1 MAGPVAERSYRLP
14 LYSGTVVTSLRLGAT
29 QTATWAALV
38 ACGLL
43 ASGCAVSG
51 GLGNMFGKGQKADAP
66 VQANAQASVQTGA
79 QAGAQTGAQA
89 GAQIG
94 TPVGAQAAALAS
106 EEVTGSTQTPTLRAS
121 AAAATSGLPSDT
133 DLVFARMAIVEVL
146 KRNSK
151 EVSAPWENPSSGA
164 RGTVTPIASA
174 YARDGLTCHDFL
186 ASYVRRGSPE
196 SWLQGQA
203 CRANKREVWEVKS
216 LRPWT
221 RS

>member
-1 MAGPVAERSYRLP
+1 MPRRP
-14 LYSGTVVTSLRLGAT
+14 AT
-29 QTATWAALV
+29 
-38 ACGLL
+38 
-43 ASGCAVSG
+43 
-51 GLGNMFGKGQKADAP
+51 
-66 VQANAQASVQTGA
+66 
-79 QAGAQTGAQA
+79 
-89 GAQIG
+89 
-94 TPVGAQAAALAS
+94 ALAS
-106 EEVTGSTQTPTLRAS
+106 EEVTGSTADAD
-121 AAAATSGLPSDT
+121 AAGLGRGRDRGLPSET

-146 KRNSK
+146 KRGSK

-203 CRANKREVWEVKS
+203 CRANKRGAWEVKS

>member
-29 QTATWAALV
+29 QAATRAATWAATWAALV

-51 GLGNMFGKGQKADAP
+51 GLGNMFAKGQKADAP

-79 QAGAQTGAQA
+79 Q
-89 GAQIG
+89 IG
-94 TPVGAQAAALAS
+94 TPVGAQATALVS
-106 EEVTGSTQTPTLRAS
+106 EEVTGSAQTPTLRAS

>member
-1 MAGPVAERSYRLP
+1 MAGPVAERSNRLP
-14 LYSGTVVTSLRLGAT
+14 LYSGTAVTSLRLGAT
-29 QTATWAALV
+29 LGARWGVILACTLV
-38 ACGLL
+38 T
-43 ASGCAVSG
+43 SGCAVSG
-51 GLGNMFGKGQKADAP
+51 GLGNMFAKGQKADAP
-66 VQANAQASVQTGA
+66 VQGSVQASA
-79 QAGAQTGAQA
+79 QSSIQGNVRAT
-89 GAQIG
+89 
-94 TPVGAQAAALAS
+94 ALAS

-146 KRNSK
+146 KHGSK
-151 EVSAPWENPSSGA
+151 EVSAPWENPSGGA
-164 RGTVTPIASA
+164 RGTVTPIANA
-174 YARDGLTCHDFL
+174 YARDGMTCHDFL

-203 CRANKREVWEVKS
+203 CRANKREAWEVKS

>member
-1 MAGPVAERSYRLP
+1 
-14 LYSGTVVTSLRLGAT
+14 
-29 QTATWAALV
+29 V
-38 ACGLL
+38 ACGLV

-51 GLGNMFGKGQKADAP
+51 GLGNMFAKGQKADAP
-66 VQANAQASVQTGA
+66 VQANAQASVQTS
-79 QAGAQTGAQA
+79 
-89 GAQIG
+89 AQIG
-94 TPVGAQAAALAS
+94 TPAGAQATALAS
-106 EEVTGSTQTPTLRAS
+106 EEVTGSAQTPTLRAS